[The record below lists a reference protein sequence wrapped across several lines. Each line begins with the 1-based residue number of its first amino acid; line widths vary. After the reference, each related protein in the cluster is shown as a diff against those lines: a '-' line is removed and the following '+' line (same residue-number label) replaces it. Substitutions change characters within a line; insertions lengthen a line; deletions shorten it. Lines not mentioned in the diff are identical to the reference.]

1 MEITTLSNLVALAC
15 NVSGIDFNSERTITG
30 DEFKHLVAEIY
41 TKIEGLS
48 KWLPVGSQGVTE
60 PGQQGGQGGGPH
72 QEVQPRLEGVAGNQS
87 GLHNGRAGYQSEIH
101 SGAEYHQRL
110 QDHADCQPRLHDQVE
125 YQPRLQGQEEYQP
138 RLQDQVEYQPRLQ
151 SQVEYQPRLQSQVE
165 YQPRLQS
172 QVEYQPRL
180 QGQVEYQPRLQD
192 QVEYQPRLQDQVEYQ
207 PRPQGSAAHQMRLHG
222 GAEHHGV
229 QVDHHRGVE
238 EANHGDFTPENYEI
252 FNFHCDMLF
261 SGVVQCAQKLAT
273 QHGAC
278 HALIAFWKNAF
289 AQYHENGKVKIDAI
303 YIINNI
309 NDFRSNTEKQPT

>member
-1 MEITTLSNLVALAC
+1 MKITTLSNLVALAC

-41 TKIEGLS
+41 AKIEGLS

-151 SQVEYQPRLQSQVE
+151 
-165 YQPRLQS
+165 
-172 QVEYQPRL
+172 
-180 QGQVEYQPRLQD
+180 
-192 QVEYQPRLQDQVEYQ
+192 DQVEYQ
-207 PRPQGSAAHQMRLHG
+207 PRPQGSAAHQMRLHC

-238 EANHGDFTPENYEI
+238 EANHGDFAPENDEI

-303 YIINNI
+303 YIIDNI